1 MEFINHNTELIITLL
16 TMIVS
21 WILGFMAKKCD
32 IYFTIEQKIRR
43 YLTCCM
49 KIYNVPQE
57 KIDEATEQALSMNLS
72 KAAKQAVESAIEKGR
87 LGFEQAMAE

>member
-1 MEFINHNTELIITLL
+1 
-16 TMIVS
+16 
-21 WILGFMAKKCD
+21 
-32 IYFTIEQKIRR
+32 
-43 YLTCCM
+43 M

-72 KAAKQAVESAIEKGR
+72 EAAKQAVESAIEKGR